1 VDSNE
6 RFDVLIRKA
15 DYSDKKDVY
24 YLTLFR
30 KLEDIDDLL
39 LHPDIMILMEAK
51 VVRLE
56 KIDSYRFRLFV
67 SK

>member
-1 VDSNE
+1 
-6 RFDVLIRKA
+6 VLIRKA

>member
-1 VDSNE
+1 M
-6 RFDVLIRKA
+6 LIRKA